1 MTTNLAPYLSSV
13 SSSIL
18 RPISVRA
25 LPILFT
31 WIIIV
36 FAWSQGAFAQTT
48 PVSIEESGEN
58 AWQNGE
64 LLLLPNSIDQVCGF
78 LAQNDAANL
87 LFADAGGTAPREI
100 RTHFERLSDILF
112 PTSGYSASNISPTDQ
127 YMFALRRLCADKVY
141 DNGFAVRQGFP
152 LWKNDTCPETYRLPD
167 ITIQAIRSLLSSRKI
182 RGVEIGCARF
192 GNLQLRDVDFDFF
205 VVKSSD
211 IFRINIQNSRLG
223 SLDLHNSE
231 VDHLTIQG
239 TEIHRRMIVSRS
251 NFDTV
256 TIFASP
262 ISDIQLYDFY
272 RTNGVGRKLSDR
284 HVNEINRMRV
294 FNSNID
300 NFRTYLTNFG
310 SLDIDD
316 SHLSTVNLFPSIRDD
331 LSLTNSIVET
341 SLAIATES
349 GDAPQWNEN
358 AVFDLSG
365 THARAFLA
373 TPKSFTIDGSQKL
386 VPTNFNGFTFTQAAR
401 RIPVDGSGGIEKH
414 IVHLPAVELSQW
426 VEQSG
431 IVLNVD
437 SGRDF
442 IYQVASYLR
451 KIGSNDAA
459 NALAATEKSKEWF
472 DRNILVWIVGKITGF
487 GYQNSNLWYLLVFL
501 PVGVFIKARSRLR
514 ERSGDLP
521 RFSMNQLLQDVIFSI
536 DRFLSPLII
545 QKNWDNY
552 PDLNAHEKTYFYV
565 HRIAGSIA
573 LLLGAFSLVGEF

>member
-1 MTTNLAPYLSSV
+1 M
-13 SSSIL
+13 
-18 RPISVRA
+18 
-25 LPILFT
+25 
-31 WIIIV
+31 
-36 FAWSQGAFAQTT
+36 
-48 PVSIEESGEN
+48 
-58 AWQNGE
+58 
-64 LLLLPNSIDQVCGF
+64 
-78 LAQNDAANL
+78 
-87 LFADAGGTAPREI
+87 
-100 RTHFERLSDILF
+100 
-112 PTSGYSASNISPTDQ
+112 
-127 YMFALRRLCADKVY
+127 
-141 DNGFAVRQGFP
+141 
-152 LWKNDTCPETYRLPD
+152 
-167 ITIQAIRSLLSSRKI
+167 
-182 RGVEIGCARF
+182 
-192 GNLQLRDVDFDFF
+192 RDVDFDFF

-223 SLDLHNSE
+223 SLDLHNSD

-239 TEIHRRMIVSRS
+239 TEIHRRLIVSRS
-251 NFDTV
+251 NLE
-256 TIFASP
+256 TIDILASP
-262 ISDIQLYDFY
+262 ISDIQIYDFY
-272 RTNGVGRKLSDR
+272 WKSISDQVPNR
-284 HVNEINRMRV
+284 IGRMRV
-294 FNSNID
+294 ANSEMQ

-310 SLDIDD
+310 SLNINN
-316 SHLSTVNLFPSIRDD
+316 SYLSSVSLLPTIRDD

-341 SLAIATES
+341 SLVIVTEA
-349 GDAPQWNEN
+349 GITPRWNEN

-365 THARAFLA
+365 THTRAFLA
-373 TPKSFTIDGSQKL
+373 TPKSFTVDGGTAL

-401 RIPVDGSGGIEKH
+401 RIPLDVSGGNEKH

-501 PVGVFIKARSRLR
+501 PVGVLIKARSRLR
-514 ERSGDLP
+514 ERSDDLP